1 MAKHHIY
8 IKESVEKKLAATA
21 KKTGTTTR
29 DLIRAHIENLSVGVE
44 MDAVQKDLKSCLDEL
59 ARLTKCVESLAQEVG
74 FSSGVLRS
82 KSAKDPEA
90 LAAGNAEGRRLR
102 SLVGNPVVPSQLKG
116 QEASL

>member
-8 IKESVEKKLAATA
+8 IKESVEKKLAVTA

-59 ARLTKCVESLAQEVG
+59 ARLTKCMEAFAQEIG

-102 SLVGNPVVPSQLKG
+102 AWVATSLIATQSRA
-116 QEASL
+116 QETIL